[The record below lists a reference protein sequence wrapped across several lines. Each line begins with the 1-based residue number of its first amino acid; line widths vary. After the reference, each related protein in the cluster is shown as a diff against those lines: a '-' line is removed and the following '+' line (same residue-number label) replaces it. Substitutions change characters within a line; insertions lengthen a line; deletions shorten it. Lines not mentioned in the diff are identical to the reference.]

1 MAAPVFTVAVNT
13 NTSDTVDL
21 NGTTLVGLFVPT
33 GFDGTVINI
42 QATIDGS
49 NFYDVEDGDGADL
62 ELTVGTVPCYVPVA
76 PTLTA
81 GLRMIRLR
89 TGTTQGQETL
99 IPIASREV

>member
-1 MAAPVFTVAVNT
+1 MAAPVFTIANNT

-21 NGTTLVGLFVPT
+21 NGTTLVGLFIPT
-33 GFDGTVINI
+33 GFDGTVINL

-49 NFYDVEDGDGADL
+49 NFFDVEDGDGTVL
-62 ELTVGTVPCYVPVA
+62 EMTVGTPPCYVPVA

-81 GLRMIRLR
+81 GLRIIRIV
-89 TGTTQGQETL
+89 TGDTQGQETL